1 LVPNVILIGMRAS
14 GKSTLGRRLARALG
28 RPFLDLDDELARRSG
43 RSVDALLAER
53 GEAGFRRLEAPVL
66 TWAATRRGSVIATGG
81 GAVLHARPFAALA
94 ATGTV
99 LYLQAPAA
107 ELARRGEGRLRP
119 ALTALSPYDEVAALL
134 RRREILY
141 RTQAAFTIPVSRTDP
156 ILALLHVLHEAER
169 SLTC

>member
-1 LVPNVILIGMRAS
+1 MPNVILIGMRAS

-66 TWAATRRGSVIATGG
+66 AWAATRRGSVIATGG

>member
-1 LVPNVILIGMRAS
+1 MPNVILIGMRAS

-28 RPFLDLDDELARRSG
+28 RPFLDLDVELARRCG

-66 TWAATRRGSVIATGG
+66 AWAATRRGSVIATGG

>member
-1 LVPNVILIGMRAS
+1 MPNVILIGMRAS

-53 GEAGFRRLEAPVL
+53 GEAGFRRLEAPVVA
-66 TWAATRRGSVIATGG
+66 WAATRRGSVIATGG

>member
-1 LVPNVILIGMRAS
+1 VPNVILIGMRAS

-53 GEAGFRRLEAPVL
+53 GEAGFRRLEAPVVA
-66 TWAATRRGSVIATGG
+66 WAATRRGSVIATGG

>member
-1 LVPNVILIGMRAS
+1 MPNVILIGMRAS

-43 RSVDALLAER
+43 RSVDALLAVR

-66 TWAATRRGSVIATGG
+66 AWAATRRGSVIATGG